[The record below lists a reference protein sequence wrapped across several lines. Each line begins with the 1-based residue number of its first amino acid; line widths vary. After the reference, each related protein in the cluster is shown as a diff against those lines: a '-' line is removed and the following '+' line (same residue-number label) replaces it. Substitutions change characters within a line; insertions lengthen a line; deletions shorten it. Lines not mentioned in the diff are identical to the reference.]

1 MLPLR
6 TLVVLCHQSTRMPR
20 RPLPLPA
27 AQIRRPLLRW
37 YDRAK
42 RDLPWRGERDPYRV
56 WVSEIM
62 LQQTRVAV
70 VIPYYDRFIR
80 RFPTVRDL
88 AEAGESEV
96 LALWSGLGY
105 YRRARML
112 HQAAKQVVTE
122 HDGRLPASTSA
133 LRRLAGIGR
142 YTAAAI
148 ASICF
153 AERAAVVD
161 GNVERVLERLHG
173 RTLSAAE
180 HWEEAGKLISP
191 SRPGDFNQA
200 MMELGA
206 TVCTPASPQCGQCPL
221 RALCRQKG
229 TLGSVRRSARRK
241 RRLIYV
247 LDTTSDR
254 VRLVQRKNAEPLM
267 PNMWEL
273 PAGDDADDV
282 AFRLRHSITSTDY
295 AVEVRHGRAR
305 AGKYVAL
312 SQLAHLPLTGLTRK
326 ILRKAEL
333 LKEGSRDT

>member
-1 MLPLR
+1 LR
-6 TLVVLCHQSTRMPR
+6 RLVVLCHQSTRMPR

-27 AQIRRPLLRW
+27 AQIRRRLLRW

-42 RDLPWRGERDPYRV
+42 RDLPWRGQRDPYRV

-62 LQQTRVAV
+62 LQQTRVVV
-70 VIPYYDRFIR
+70 VIPYYERFIS

-88 AEAGESEV
+88 ARAQESEV
-96 LALWSGLGY
+96 LARWSGLGY

-112 HQAAKQVVTE
+112 HQAAKQVLEE
-122 HDGRLPASTSA
+122 HGGRLPASATL
-133 LRRLAGIGR
+133 LRQLAGIGR

-153 AERAAVVD
+153 SERAAVVD

-173 RTLSAAE
+173 RRLSSAE
-180 HWEEAGKLISP
+180 HWEQAERLISP
-191 SRPGDFNQA
+191 TRPGDFNQA

-206 TVCTPASPQCGQCPL
+206 TVCTPQSPSCSACPL
-221 RALCRQKG
+221 RAICRQQGALAAAQKP
-229 TLGSVRRSARRK
+229 ARRK
-241 RRLIYV
+241 HCLVYV

-254 VRLVQRKNAEPLM
+254 VRLVQRRKTERLM

-273 PAGDDADDV
+273 PAGDGQGEV
-282 AFRLRHSITSTDY
+282 TFHLRHSITSTDY
-295 AVEVRHGRAR
+295 AVEVRHGRAP